1 MPTRLAPGQRV
12 GERYVLDHELGA
24 SEHGVTWQATDERL
38 DRAVALRVFDTRI
51 DRVELTQRAGVA
63 ASLTHPRV
71 VRVFDTGTDGG
82 RFFTV
87 SELLPTSLATVRL
100 PLSPTNAVNTAVDVV
115 EALQYAHERGVV
127 HGNLHEGNV
136 LLSESGA
143 KVGDFALSTRN
154 ESGEPTDDLVALG
167 EMLARVSHQPSP
179 GEPDAYARIV
189 EGLRAGA
196 YGSATDVLGDLRALR
211 PAPTVTETQRPA
223 RRIWPAI
230 VVAVL
235 IAVAAFGAT
244 RLGHRGTTPQF
255 VPGGRITG
263 TPLHVLGVG
272 DFDPLGDH
280 RESPGT
286 VRFIHDGQSTTYW
299 TTEHYTGSA
308 LFNGKKPGVG
318 VILDMGTSVDV
329 GKAEVLFSGAACN
342 FEIRFSDT
350 KTNSID
356 QWQTATAVTTPKVST
371 AVQFSPHTARYWL
384 LWITRLT
391 RGASGGGSSYACAV
405 AEANLYAP

>member
-1 MPTRLAPGQRV
+1 VPTRLAPGQRV

-24 SEHGVTWQATDERL
+24 SEHGVTWQAVDERL

-71 VRVFDTGTDGG
+71 VRVFDTGTDGS

-87 SELLPTSLATVRL
+87 SELLPTSLASVRL
-100 PLSPTNAVNTAVDVV
+100 PLSQTNAANTAIDVA

-143 KVGDFALSTRN
+143 KVGDFALSARS
-154 ESGEPTDDLVALG
+154 ESAVPEDDLVALG
-167 EMLARVSHQPSP
+167 EMMARVTHPRAP
-179 GEPDAYARIV
+179 GDADPFARII

-196 YGSATDVLGDLRALR
+196 YPSATEALTDLRALR
-211 PAPTVTETQRPA
+211 PAPAPA
-223 RRIWPAI
+223 QAEPAARKVWPAI
-230 VVAVL
+230 VVAAL

-244 RLGHRGTTPQF
+244 KLGHRGTTPQF
-255 VPGGRITG
+255 VPGGRING
-263 TPLHVLGVG
+263 TPLHVLGVH
-272 DFDPLGDH
+272 DFDPLGDGH
-280 RESPGT
+280 ENGGK
-286 VRFIHDGQSTTYW
+286 VHFIHDGQSTTYW
-299 TTEHYTGSA
+299 TTERYISSA
-308 LFNGKKPGVG
+308 DFSGRKSGVG
-318 VILDMGTSVDV
+318 VIFDMGTSVNI
-329 GKAEVLFSGAACN
+329 GKADVLFAGEPCN
-342 FEIRFSDT
+342 FEIRFADT
-350 KTNSID
+350 RSNSID
-356 QWQTATAVTTPKVST
+356 QWQTATAVTAPKLAT
-371 AVQFSPHTARYWL
+371 AVQFSPHTGRYWL

-391 RGASGGGSSYACAV
+391 RGASGAGSSFACAV